1 MPDRTDK
8 IRGWRGADEIGAI
21 VNFKPQR
28 SRPNLQKVIAE
39 PDQPTC
45 QPAFNLDSQVEY
57 GLRAPRRLITGSMRK
72 VPSIRSP
79 EFEFDTGQ
87 GQ

>member
-8 IRGWRGADEIGAI
+8 IRCRRGADEIDAI

-28 SRPNLQKVIAE
+28 SGPNLQKVIAE
-39 PDQPTC
+39 PDQPTRE
-45 QPAFNLDSQVEY
+45 PTFDLDSQVEY
-57 GLRAPRRLITGSMRK
+57 WLRAPRRLITGSMRK
-72 VPSIRSP
+72 VPSICSP